1 MERAGNA
8 TIGEWEQNLRA
19 VEKWNWKTAPVWT
32 RKRTKRQ
39 SFLFCFSK
47 RFKTY
52 QTIFPNFS
60 KSNGPKTLIPQME
73 FTHWSEQSHSRVP
86 LRIPFVVSDIYT
98 YIYLSPCLH
107 FHCLFHYRFRFV
119 FVFSL
124 FSLWHCRWASSVQW
138 LLLRLRPRLLG
149 HYSASIAGR
158 RPPSSRKA
166 GSFALVA
173 TLAYAFVAGERY
185 SRFLSLLSIVS
196 YKCVILILNV

>member
-1 MERAGNA
+1 MERAVNA

-19 VEKWNWKTAPVWT
+19 VEKWNWKTPPVWT

-73 FTHWSEQSHSRVP
+73 FTHWSGQSHSRVP
-86 LRIPFVVSDIYT
+86 LRIPFVVSVIYV
-98 YIYLSPCLH
+98 YISLSA
-107 FHCLFHYRFRFV
+107 FTFAVSFTVAFAFAFVFV

-124 FSLWHCRWASSVQW
+124 LSLWHCRWASFVQW
-138 LLLRLRPRLLG
+138 QLLLLLRLRPRLLG

-173 TLAYAFVAGERY
+173 TLAYAFVAGEHY
-185 SRFLSLLSIVS
+185 SRIFITLYCFL
-196 YKCVILILNV
+196 

>member
-1 MERAGNA
+1 MFRFYKWSIKFSILLKNFKRILLFVDFFLMERAGNA

-98 YIYLSPCLH
+98 YIYLSLP
-107 FHCLFHYRFRFV
+107 
-119 FVFSL
+119 SL
-124 FSLWHCRWASSVQW
+124 SLSLS
-138 LLLRLRPRLLG
+138 LSL
-149 HYSASIAGR
+149 
-158 RPPSSRKA
+158 
-166 GSFALVA
+166 SFC
-173 TLAYAFVAGERY
+173 F
-185 SRFLSLLSIVS
+185 RFLSLLSVA
-196 YKCVILILNV
+196 L